1 LLKIGRTKKI
11 DFFDEKSI
19 DITISIQKYRKMGIP
34 PAPEARPAVKY
45 AHGHNVGPLAALC
58 GPFRGFPLRLYQETE
73 KRRYGPSTASQQNSM
88 EKPGYDPRFSVFL
101 AALAGPCC
109 PF

>member
-1 LLKIGRTKKI
+1 MPG
-11 DFFDEKSI
+11 
-19 DITISIQKYRKMGIP
+19 
-34 PAPEARPAVKY
+34 PESFEPDRLTT
-45 AHGHNVGPLAALC
+45 GPLLPVC
-58 GPFRGFPLRLYQETE
+58 GLFCGHLGYLYSWIE
-73 KRRYGPSTASQQNSM
+73 KRHTRPRTASEKNRM